1 MKLSFLTATILL
13 ISGLACFGET
23 LNGHLMP
30 AKCQT
35 ENPKTHTRDCAL
47 QCQSTGFG
55 ILTAKGEFVSFNPAG
70 NTKAIELLRST
81 AKTND
86 LRVSASGA
94 RNGGFLTVESIRW
107 E

>member
-1 MKLSFLTATILL
+1 MKLFLLTATILL
-13 ISGLACFGET
+13 TSGLACFGET
-23 LNGHLMP
+23 LNGHLLP
-30 AKCQT
+30 TKCQT

-55 ILTAKGEFVSFNPAG
+55 ILTAKGEFVSFIQPG

-81 AKTND
+81 AKTNN
-86 LRVSASGA
+86 LRVSVSGA
-94 RNGGFLTVESIRW
+94 RRGGTLTVESIRW